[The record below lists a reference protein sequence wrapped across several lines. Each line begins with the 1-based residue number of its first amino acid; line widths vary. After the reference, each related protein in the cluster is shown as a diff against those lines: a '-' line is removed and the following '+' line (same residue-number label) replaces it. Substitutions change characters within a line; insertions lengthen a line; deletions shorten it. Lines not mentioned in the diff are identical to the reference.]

1 MNNNNAPKAKTLQ
14 IFGKDIELQK
24 LTNPTLRAI
33 LSTITASP
41 LTYGEKEIRRGSAL
55 YNWSDSCDYSDW
67 GDYSD
72 YS

>member
-1 MNNNNAPKAKTLQ
+1 MNNNNAPIAKTIQ

-33 LSTITASP
+33 LSTIIAAP
-41 LTYGEKEIRRGSAL
+41 LTYGEKEIGCDSTL

-67 GDYSD
+67 SD
-72 YS
+72 YL